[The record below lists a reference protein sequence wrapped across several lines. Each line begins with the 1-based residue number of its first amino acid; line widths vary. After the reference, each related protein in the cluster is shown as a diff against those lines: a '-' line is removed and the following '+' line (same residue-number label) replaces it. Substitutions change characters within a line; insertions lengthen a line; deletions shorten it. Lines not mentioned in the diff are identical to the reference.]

1 MISIRQSI
9 YKHEVKITT
18 LLGTGGWGS
27 GSDSRPPPLLSTV
40 STPCLFG
47 VLLLFPVFH
56 CLYPF
61 PHMGPGRD
69 HVQVVP
75 LAGQQV
81 SSCCRWSFHLSF
93 PCTFT
98 SSVWLVKLAVK
109 ISSFSFLAPSFKPLM
124 SSLHWTRLANSLA
137 YARSLSSFCQ
147 HSICFI
153 RVQGGVG
160 DVTAPGVCASL
171 AFSASRKYCLHLYV
185 TFFSHLRLLCFR
197 LLGIIIWNNAANRE
211 KSPHKRLIGP
221 QPCMYLLGVLFLFPR

>member
-47 VLLLFPVFH
+47 VLLLFPVTH

-75 LAGQQV
+75 LAG
-81 SSCCRWSFHLSF
+81 S
-93 PCTFT
+93 
-98 SSVWLVKLAVK
+98 LVKKLPLLADGP
-109 ISSFSFLAPSFKPLM
+109 FAFPSLKVVLK
-124 SSLHWTRLANSLA
+124 LRQL
-137 YARSLSSFCQ
+137 
-147 HSICFI
+147 
-153 RVQGGVG
+153 QGN
-160 DVTAPGVCASL
+160 P
-171 AFSASRKYCLHLYV
+171 
-185 TFFSHLRLLCFR
+185 
-197 LLGIIIWNNAANRE
+197 
-211 KSPHKRLIGP
+211 
-221 QPCMYLLGVLFLFPR
+221 